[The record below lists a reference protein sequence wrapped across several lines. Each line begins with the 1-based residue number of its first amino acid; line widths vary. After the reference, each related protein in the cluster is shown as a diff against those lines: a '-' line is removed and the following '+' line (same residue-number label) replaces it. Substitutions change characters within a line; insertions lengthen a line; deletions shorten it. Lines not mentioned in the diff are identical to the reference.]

1 MDVHPTKNGINRYW
15 SIPIF
20 LWRYMLSLKICLKV
34 IARLVV
40 SAQIWARPGA
50 NVALMRSASTVLVG
64 SCVNHQASIQIY
76 PNILSKD
83 IKGVKTLLNQHLH
96 VISCDLP
103 PIMSHENINSFL
115 IFARSNYKRGTERQ
129 PQWKICSAS
138 STLLEIRITYPFT
151 EGSLCKIWFH
161 CLGEGM
167 ESINHHQSMT

>member
-1 MDVHPTKNGINRYW
+1 MDVHPPKNGINRYW

-20 LWRYMLSLKICLKV
+20 LSRYMLSLKICLKV

-50 NVALMRSASTVLVG
+50 NVALMRSASTVVG

-76 PNILSKD
+76 DQKISKVSKLFQINICMWSATHNVARKY
-83 IKGVKTLLNQHLH
+83 Q
-96 VISCDLP
+96 
-103 PIMSHENINSFL
+103 L
-115 IFARSNYKRGTERQ
+115 IPDFARSNYKRGTERQ